1 MFALSA
7 LRKNKTKT
15 KKTALICKPI
25 DIEIFRKRKVPGL
38 KQGSLGEHPD
48 GWGRQADTNRL

>member
-7 LRKNKTKT
+7 L
-15 KKTALICKPI
+15 KKTALVCKPI
-25 DIEIFRKRKVPGL
+25 DIEKFRKRKVPAL
-38 KQGSLGEHPD
+38 KQVSLGEHPD